1 MQARQHTAAWSG
13 VEHQTAPCWQAGI
26 RWGGSAAIAFC
37 VCGSSV
43 ALLPCY
49 MHGSPLGQH
58 GGHRAGAAWWRTSA
72 ARAAT
77 AASACCILSPLASG
91 VIAVWLLAHSS
102 SAAASAGGGS
112 TSEQAM
118 QQHGVRL
125 RQYTEQCWLV
135 KAGCRCHSGC
145 ACSARPCA
153 AATCWASQPTSA
165 PATPLCAALHRAL
178 YRPLTLAVLLGV
190 LLEGGDEGV
199 KHQVALA
206 LGQPT
211 QHLLKD
217 AHHAQRGHL
226 QAGHS
231 RHSRGSRAG
240 SSRVSTRVGRA
251 WMLG

>member
-1 MQARQHTAAWSG
+1 MVGSKASDGAMLAGRHPMGGKRGNALCVVGTARLRAAMLYAW
-13 VEHQTAPCWQAGI
+13 AP
-26 RWGGSAAIAFC
+26 
-37 VCGSSV
+37 
-43 ALLPCY
+43 P
-49 MHGSPLGQH
+49 GQH

-102 SAAASAGGGS
+102 SAAASAGSVKSG
-112 TSEQAM
+112 EAM
-118 QQHGVRL
+118 QQHGVRP
-125 RQYTEQCWLV
+125 RQSTVPCWLV
-135 KAGCRCHSGC
+135 RAGCRCHSGC
-145 ACSARPCA
+145 ACSARPSA

-165 PATPLCAALHRAL
+165 PATPHCAALHRAL

-226 QAGHS
+226 QPDTAGTAGAAGQAAAELAPGLAG
-231 RHSRGSRAG
+231 RGC
-240 SSRVSTRVGRA
+240 
-251 WMLG
+251 